1 MSVEAG
7 PVEGVRTV
15 RGRVVLSRQV
25 IDDGAVTIEGRRIC
39 WVGPADAIPAPWQ
52 SAPSVV
58 APAGGY
64 VLPGLVDLHC
74 HGGGGASFPDAGS
87 LEEARVAVREH
98 LRHGTTTMLASLVT
112 APAHTLLRQVALLAS
127 LAEGDEIA
135 GIHLEGPF
143 LSSAR
148 CGAQDPR
155 ALVAPDVALTE
166 ALLAAGRG
174 HVRTMTLAPELPRAV
189 GPASVA
195 AALAR
200 AGAVPSWGH
209 TDASP
214 AEAARALDAWDRY
227 AVADRL
233 ATVTH
238 LFNGMRPWTHRDP
251 GPVGELLVAAR
262 STRLVVELVA
272 DGTHVDPAVVREV
285 VALAGRDGV
294 ALVTDAMAAAGMPD
308 GSYRLGGADVIV
320 SGAVARLRQGGGI
333 AGGTAHLLD
342 VVRTTVAG
350 GVGIVD
356 AVHMASSVPARVLG
370 LADRGSL
377 EVGRRADLVVTDAG
391 LRPVLVLRG
400 GSVAP
405 ERSEDPRLPAGVL
418 S

>member
-1 MSVEAG
+1 MLSMRGTGMRWRTGSRRSRTSSTGCDRG
-7 PVEGVRTV
+7 PTAILGPWASSSSR
-15 RGRVVLSRQV
+15 RGR
-25 IDDGAVTIEGRRIC
+25 
-39 WVGPADAIPAPWQ
+39 
-52 SAPSVV
+52 
-58 APAGGY
+58 
-64 VLPGLVDLHC
+64 
-74 HGGGGASFPDAGS
+74 
-87 LEEARVAVREH
+87 
-98 LRHGTTTMLASLVT
+98 LAWS
-112 APAHTLLRQVALLAS
+112 
-127 LAEGDEIA
+127 
-135 GIHLEGPF
+135 
-143 LSSAR
+143 
-148 CGAQDPR
+148 
-155 ALVAPDVALTE
+155 
-166 ALLAAGRG
+166 
-174 HVRTMTLAPELPRAV
+174 
-189 GPASVA
+189 
-195 AALAR
+195 
-200 AGAVPSWGH
+200 
-209 TDASP
+209 
-214 AEAARALDAWDRY
+214 
-227 AVADRL
+227 
-233 ATVTH
+233 
-238 LFNGMRPWTHRDP
+238 
-251 GPVGELLVAAR
+251 
-262 STRLVVELVA
+262 VELVA